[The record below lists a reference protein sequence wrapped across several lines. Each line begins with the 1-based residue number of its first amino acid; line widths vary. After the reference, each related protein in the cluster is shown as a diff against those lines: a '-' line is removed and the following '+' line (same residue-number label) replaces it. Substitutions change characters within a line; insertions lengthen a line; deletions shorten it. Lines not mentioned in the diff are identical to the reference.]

1 MEVCIRRL
9 EIYLCIKLVGEN
21 SRKIRFKLFGYA
33 LTRHTE
39 YNNLIDLSPVAAIS
53 GCSKIET
60 DDVRFYSFTK

>member
-39 YNNLIDLSPVAAIS
+39 YNNLIENKLNIVL
-53 GCSKIET
+53 
-60 DDVRFYSFTK
+60 RNY

>member
-33 LTRHTE
+33 LRRH
-39 YNNLIDLSPVAAIS
+39 
-53 GCSKIET
+53 ET
-60 DDVRFYSFTK
+60 Y